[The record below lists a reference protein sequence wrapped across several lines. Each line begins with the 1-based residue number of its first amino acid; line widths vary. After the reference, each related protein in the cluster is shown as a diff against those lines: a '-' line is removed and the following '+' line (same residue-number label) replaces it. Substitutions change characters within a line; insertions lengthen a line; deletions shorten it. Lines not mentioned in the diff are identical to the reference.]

1 MSNITLTEVP
11 LVTEEH
17 NAFAVRYKINN
28 DLSFTKCKRPGC
40 NDPSPFFDG
49 NKDEWQSRVEGCAAT
64 HHHNQVVIRTAACAE
79 EPYVLSVVKVSGAEM
94 TMVEFDLAHLDANM
108 MRDVIKTTIFHQKT
122 AEMDD
127 EMEITS
133 SEERVKILMVDS
145 QANVI
150 SLDLKYGTLLPLSVQ
165 HIATRPILSSHNI
178 HPHNRSS
185 ITSTQV
191 VAVDSQRLVFA
202 VTPFILC
209 LNLSNQKVSAW
220 SKESCL
226 FNRRKSLSGVLR
238 SAKGILVGK
247 SGDDAQEEFV
257 EESSNMA
264 STAALCV
271 FNQASPYAADVDD
284 DDDDDDEKHPSGKV
298 VCSLHSDGTV
308 RMWTLSL
315 NNQSFTYPKQMH
327 ILYGVEDIKDGVKL
341 PLPHMWSSSNDS
353 LLIDGRCDTT
363 NNGEVNFVVIVG
375 IRIAETVGASR
386 TCSPLHLTTLSGE
399 IGKSFSSI
407 VRSALDVP
415 DVVDSMK
422 AVDFVKAQNG
432 WELRTLFSCLPRQ
445 LLTHGESIY
454 ASFCNNPERKAM
466 VAIYESNSVAPS
478 HLLSSNSLDS
488 FAEKE
493 RENII
498 HHCNLVVKNELS
510 NWDCGGVD
518 EIDAILRQID
528 GWYLQRI
535 FRSGAV
541 QSVGMDRATDGTIR
555 RALRQV
561 IPPLCFDN
569 ESQRELSMKY
579 VELETAIMMRKWS
592 KFDEARSRFHDG
604 HPGSKGLHL
613 PSRSHTGPIGTSSI
627 YSDFCKTMDT
637 SPSSTPEIRDDSDDD
652 EISMRSHSTTRQIQ
666 EHQLRWKKLL
676 LAISHEEAQ
685 LLSPVGFLSLPESD
699 STKNVL
705 LVRAGITTT
714 ITLSHANGFTTALSK
729 LDSVMSSMLDRIE
742 NTPNANTELLAGL
755 EAKVWQTISKAK
767 LLYADDVHGLIGLV
781 NNVVSDI
788 NVVGWEG
795 FYSKLL
801 IVLNTLTEKEVNA
814 WLSSPLDSNLHDNSG
829 DVEMETQGIGSNLNY
844 VAIPSAVR
852 LSKQYVASC
861 RRLAFARYISIIGLG
876 LNGYTLFTA
885 DQERTSLLTYLHT
898 VGVAWACVQTFAHG
912 SSSTK
917 TPPQVAFNS
926 SEGLLASRPRTSSL
940 CTETKK
946 TSLLYSVLSKILKA
960 ASSPSASMLTIQ
972 ASKGFVHLAFNQD
985 SEGFPEL
992 TIVQPEYSTEACRI
1006 SLRLLAPT
1014 VAFPANDP
1022 LSKSRRRKA
1031 ADCLLTEVFMLVKE
1045 NSLSLHKATELQD
1058 HASTLLKSCA
1068 SVRSDRKSM
1077 EIFLNTLNDLPEQL
1091 IATEIASDDFF
1102 DKAIV
1107 DVIQDIFDKTSTPV
1121 QYDDITYVAK
1131 MDKVKILLRPWV
1143 IASYNEKTSTVS
1155 MILDSLGR
1163 STKDPISIL
1172 RHSASVL
1179 LLVSNLVERVKVLE
1193 RHCAMVPYPSLKGS
1207 FAKVLNAAVND
1218 VIGEVQNHVNAT
1230 DYDLMIEYPALW
1242 SAIFRYALQGQC
1254 WEDAFEACLSN
1265 PVKER
1270 QKNNFRRLVLSM
1282 VDAGGT
1288 GLLLDKMIFFVVNG
1302 KDSGKGMD
1310 LYEVAA
1316 GALVEASQR
1325 AASDEAFGRFASV
1338 KVDYRGCL
1346 YALHAAY
1353 GDWRRSCQALDFF
1366 GALTLFRVPSGDDV
1380 EHASSPETKE
1390 ADRHIMDELV
1400 LAAVSSAQLIELV
1413 SNPDQ
1418 RYIVS
1423 GELTAAQALGWSGKS
1438 INAREVDP
1446 LIDGSNS
1453 CEESEA
1459 MDVDHFHSDNAMHRL
1474 SRLYTAKDLLLR
1486 AKRMVALQT
1495 LQNDAL
1501 SPDNLLD
1508 ILHSSDTAIIDA
1520 LPRLGYFDHAISFS
1534 HCKKENK
1541 EGAKPQGRD
1550 VFFDAMS
1557 HMLCKCLA
1565 PVAVTLSRPLVDKNL
1580 ILNDIELQ
1588 ARPTID
1594 QLRLLTGDGRLSR
1607 PHDSWQSEGFLDSSQ
1622 RGAFAMELLRL
1633 YTETFAAEEISIA
1646 IDLAEVL
1653 LDLDCGRA
1661 KLPCWL
1667 TSLIMGNRHFTDTSG
1682 LFGKNDGNP
1691 TALLNLYIKYGLYID
1706 GCELVT
1712 SILLGDENARRQA
1725 APSRLPER
1733 GSIDFVP
1740 YEKIDILWNTIQSCL
1755 GHLQDRDAKSKLL
1768 RSRSAMEYALHKHLQ
1783 LMKVSEQGMLSA
1795 RALQQGR

>member
-1 MSNITLTEVP
+1 MLTEVP
-11 LVTEEH
+11 LITEEH
-17 NAFAVRYKINN
+17 NAFAVRYKVNN
-28 DLSFTKCKRPGC
+28 DLSFTKCKRPGG
-40 NDPSPFFDG
+40 NEPSPFFDG

-64 HHHNQVVIRTAACAE
+64 HHHNQVIIRTAACAE
-79 EPYVLSVVKVSGAEM
+79 EPYILSVVKVHGTEM

-108 MRDVIKTTIFHQKT
+108 MRDVIKTIIFHEKT
-122 AEMDD
+122 AEMDG

-133 SEERVKILMVDS
+133 SEECVKILMVDS

-150 SLDLKYGTLLPLSVQ
+150 SIDLKYETFVPISAQ

-191 VAVDSQRLVFA
+191 VAVDSKRLVFA

-209 LNLSNQKVSAW
+209 LNLSNHKVSAW

-226 FNRRKSLSGVLR
+226 FNRRKSFSGVFR

-271 FNQASPYAADVDD
+271 FNQASSYAADA
-284 DDDDDDEKHPSGKV
+284 DDDDDEKYPSGKV
-298 VCSLHSDGTV
+298 VCSLHSDGIV
-308 RMWTLSL
+308 RMWTLSM

-327 ILYGVEDIKDGVKL
+327 ILYGVEDIQGGAQL

-363 NNGEVNFVVIVG
+363 NNGEFNFVVIVG

-399 IGKSFSSI
+399 IGSSFSSI
-407 VRSALDVP
+407 VRSALEVP

-432 WELRTLFSCLPRQ
+432 WELRSLFSCFPRQ
-445 LLTHGESIY
+445 THGESIY

-466 VAIYESNSVAPS
+466 VAIYESNSVTPS

-498 HHCNLVVKNELS
+498 HHCNLVVKNELFH
-510 NWDCGGVD
+510 WDCGGVD
-518 EIDAILRQID
+518 EIDAIFRQLD
-528 GWYLQRI
+528 GWFLQRI

-541 QSVGMDRATDGTIR
+541 QSVGMERATDGSIR

-569 ESQRELSMKY
+569 ESQRELSMKC
-579 VELETAIMMRKWS
+579 VEVETAIMMRKWS
-592 KFDEARSRFHDG
+592 KFDEARSRSHDG
-604 HPGSKGLHL
+604 QTGSKGPHL
-613 PSRSHTGPIGTSSI
+613 PSRSHTGPIGVSSI

-637 SPSSTPEIRDDSDDD
+637 RQSSTPEIRDDSDDD
-652 EISMRSHSTTRQIQ
+652 EISMHSHSTTRKIQ

-685 LLSPVGFLSLPESD
+685 LLSPIGFLSLPESE
-699 STKNVL
+699 SAMNVVL
-705 LVRAGITTT
+705 LRAGITTT
-714 ITLSHANGFTTALSK
+714 IASSNASGCTTTLSK
-729 LDSVMSSMLDRIE
+729 LDSIMSSMLDRIE
-742 NTPNANTELLAGL
+742 ITPNANTELLAGL
-755 EAKVWQTISKAK
+755 EAKVWQTISKAN

-788 NVVGWEG
+788 DVVGWDG

-801 IVLNTLTEKEVNA
+801 IVLNTLTEKEVKA
-814 WLSSPLDSNLHDNSG
+814 WLSSPLDSNLRHSNG
-829 DVEMETQGIGSNLNY
+829 DVEMDTQGSDSNLY
-844 VAIPSAVR
+844 SVAIPSAVR
-852 LSKQYVASC
+852 LTKQYVSSC
-861 RRLAFARYISIIGLG
+861 RRLALARYVSIIGLG
-876 LNGYTLFTA
+876 VNGYALFTA

-898 VGVAWACVQTFAHG
+898 VGVAWACVQTIAHG
-912 SSSTK
+912 SSFTK
-917 TPPQVAFNS
+917 TPRQVAFNS
-926 SEGLLASRPRTSSL
+926 SEGQLTSRPSTASL
-940 CTETKK
+940 CTETEK
-946 TSLLYSVLSKILKA
+946 TSLLYSVLSQILKA
-960 ASSPSASMLTIQ
+960 ASTVSSPSASMLTIQ
-972 ASKGFVHLAFNQD
+972 ASKGFVHLAFIQD

-992 TIVQPEYSTEACRI
+992 SIVQPEYSTDACRI

-1045 NSLSLHKATELQD
+1045 NSLTLQKATEAQD
-1058 HASTLLKSCA
+1058 HASILLKSCT
-1068 SVRSDRKSM
+1068 SVRSDQKSM
-1077 EIFLNTLNDLPEQL
+1077 QIFLNTLNDLPEQT
-1091 IATEIASDDFF
+1091 IATEIASDNFF
-1102 DKAIV
+1102 NKATV
-1107 DVIQDIFDKTSTPV
+1107 DVIQDIFDKTSIPV
-1121 QYDDITYVAK
+1121 QYDDITCVAK

-1143 IASYNEKTSTVS
+1143 IASYNEKSSTVS
-1155 MILDSLGR
+1155 MILDSLGK
-1163 STKDPISIL
+1163 STEDPISIL
-1172 RHSASVL
+1172 RHSANVL

-1193 RHCAMVPYPSLKGS
+1193 RHSAMVAHPSLKGS
-1207 FAKVLNAAVND
+1207 FAKVLNTAVND
-1218 VIGEVQNHVNAT
+1218 VIEEVQNHVNAT

-1325 AASDEAFGRFASV
+1325 AASDVAFGRFASV
-1338 KVDYRGCL
+1338 KVDYRGCV

-1366 GALTLFRVPSGDDV
+1366 GALTLLRVPYGDDV
-1380 EHASSPETKE
+1380 EHASSPETKA

-1400 LAAVSSAQLIELV
+1400 LAAVSSAQLIQLV

-1423 GELTAAQALGWSGKS
+1423 GELTAAQALGWSSKS
-1438 INAREVDP
+1438 INASEVDH
-1446 LIDGSNS
+1446 LIDGSKP
-1453 CEESEA
+1453 CGESEA
-1459 MDVDHFHSDNAMHRL
+1459 MDVDYFHSDNAMHRL

-1565 PVAVTLSRPLVDKNL
+1565 PVAVTLSKPLVDKTQ
-1580 ILNDIELQ
+1580 ILNDLELQ
-1588 ARPTID
+1588 TRPTID
-1594 QLRLLTGDGRLSR
+1594 HLRLLTGDGRLSR
-1607 PHDSWQSEGFLDSSQ
+1607 PHESWQSEGSLDSAQ

-1633 YTETFAAEEISIA
+1633 YTETFAAKESSIA
-1646 IDLAEVL
+1646 IDLAEAF
-1653 LDLDCGRA
+1653 LDLDGGRA

-1667 TSLIMGNRHFTDTSG
+1667 TSLIMGDRHFTDTSG
-1682 LFGKNDGNP
+1682 LFDKSDGNP
-1691 TALLNLYIKYGLYID
+1691 TALLNLYIKYGMYID

-1740 YEKIDILWNTIQSCL
+1740 YEKIDILWNTIESCL
-1755 GHLQDRDAKSKLL
+1755 RHLQERDAKSKLL
-1768 RSRSAMEYALHKHLQ
+1768 RSRSAMEYALHKHFQ

-1795 RALQQGR
+1795 RALQGR